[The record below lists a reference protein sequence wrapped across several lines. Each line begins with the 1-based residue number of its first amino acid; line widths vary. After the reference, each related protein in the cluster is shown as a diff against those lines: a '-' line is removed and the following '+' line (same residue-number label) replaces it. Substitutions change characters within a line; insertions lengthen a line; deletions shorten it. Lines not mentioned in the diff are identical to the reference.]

1 MTVKDVPFASFV
13 GIKENR
19 DELSLDFKDKIQNHV
34 KSIHASAQF
43 TLAETK
49 SGLYLVELFPDLS
62 GKVVPLLRDA
72 KIKYKKPALEKIIA
86 FANIEDEEIE
96 KFKAIFDKKG
106 RGSISVKVQV
116 KDINNVLCSE
126 GEFSW
131 FIQAL

>member
-1 MTVKDVPFASFV
+1 MKVIDVPFANFI
-13 GIKENR
+13 GIKEEEN
-19 DELSLDFKDKIQNHV
+19 LSLDFKDEVKNHV
-34 KSIHASAQF
+34 KTIHASAQF